1 MLPTEKFAKN
11 RNIILSVIVVG
22 TLMGAVDSTIVLLA
36 FPTITAKLHSD
47 FITALWVILA
57 YLLVLAVTTT
67 QFGRMGDRY
76 GRSKMFNVGFIIFT
90 VGSVLCGFSTSI
102 GLLIGFRII
111 QAVGGSLIQSNSSAI
126 ISDVFPREIRG
137 RAFGFNALGFTVGAI
152 VGIVLGGI
160 ITTFVGW
167 QYIFFINAPIG
178 IIAIAIGLR
187 YLQDTYRAIAKI
199 DIVGMLIFGGALGI
213 LSYGATEYAASGI
226 TFGNAVEMAVGA
238 VLIIW
243 FFLFMT
249 TAEKTQLSIFNHSK
263 TKS

>member
-1 MLPTEKFAKN
+1 MKSQDEQSKMLPTERFAKN
-11 RNIILSVIVVG
+11 RNIILSVMVVG

-47 FITALWVILA
+47 FITTLWIILA

-67 QFGRMGDRY
+67 QFGRLGDLY
-76 GRSKMFNVGFIIFT
+76 GRSKIFNVGFIIFT

-102 GLLIGFRII
+102 GLLIGFRIV
-111 QAVGGSLIQSNSSAI
+111 QALGGSLIQSNSSAI

-167 QYIFFINAPIG
+167 QYIFFINAPNRNNRHRNRVKVPSG
-178 IIAIAIGLR
+178 H
-187 YLQDTYRAIAKI
+187 
-199 DIVGMLIFGGALGI
+199 
-213 LSYGATEYAASGI
+213 LSR
-226 TFGNAVEMAVGA
+226 
-238 VLIIW
+238 
-243 FFLFMT
+243 
-249 TAEKTQLSIFNHSK
+249 HSEN
-263 TKS
+263 